1 MRINLILKKLFE
13 RIIITIILLIVKN
26 YINLDFIN
34 YSVDNL
40 IIAISALL
48 WDFNPFTYEITK
60 VYFNG
65 NSGDEG
71 EGSNRQNNNNPQ
83 GSSIDPPSSW
93 IEGGVVVS
101 GEELEQ
107 VKALYEKN
115 SEFFGKTD
123 EILDEIKKFDDDQRR
138 LAVEEVRILEERKI
152 EINIRIRDFEDL
164 KNQGESEENLSDII
178 RQLAEDGKALY
189 EDYKNLKDKAHTH
202 KAEVNKMYSELISK
216 AAERMKDSTNESNSK

>member
-1 MRINLILKKLFE
+1 MSQLIPLIKKLLE
-13 RIIITIILLIVKN
+13 KIIITIILLILKS
-26 YINLDFIN
+26 YIDLDFVSH
-34 YSVDNL
+34 SVDNL

-71 EGSNRQNNNNPQ
+71 GGSNRQNNPQ
-83 GSSIDPPSSW
+83 YSSIDPPSSW

-115 SEFFGKTD
+115 SELFGKMD
-123 EILDEIKKFDDDQRR
+123 EVLDEIMKVDHDQCR
-138 LAVEEVRILEERKI
+138 LAVEEVRKLEERKI
-152 EINIRIRDFEDL
+152 EINIRIRDLEDL
-164 KNQGESEENLSDII
+164 KNQGESEENLSNIR

-202 KAEVNKMYSELISK
+202 KAKVNKIYSELISK
-216 AAERMKDSTNESNSK
+216 GAEILRNSTNESNSK